1 MILPD
6 QPRIVAY
13 FCTNVIC
20 MKANI
25 GISDKNKS
33 AIAGVLNVL
42 LADEHILYTK
52 TRNYHWS
59 YEGDNFMEMHK
70 FYEGHYDELE
80 EIIDAVAERI
90 RMLGHYPEGRMK
102 DFLKLTRLQEQ
113 EYTTAQT
120 EQVKNLLADHESII
134 ISIRK
139 AIGDVNTTWNDAGT
153 ADFITGLMEQH
164 EKMAWMLRSYLEE
177 RV

>member
-1 MILPD
+1 
-6 QPRIVAY
+6 
-13 FCTNVIC
+13 

-25 GISDKNKS
+25 GITEKNKQ
-33 AIAGVLNVL
+33 AITAVLNVL

-52 TRNYHWS
+52 TRNYHWN

-70 FYEGHYDELE
+70 FFESQYDELE
-80 EIIDAVAERI
+80 EIIDEVAERI

-113 EYTTAQT
+113 DYTSVQT
-120 EQVKNLLADHESII
+120 EQVRNLLADHESII

-139 AIGDVNTTWNDAGT
+139 SIDDVNETWKDAGT

-164 EKMAWMLRSYLEE
+164 EKMAWMLRSYL
-177 RV
+177 R

>member
-1 MILPD
+1 
-6 QPRIVAY
+6 
-13 FCTNVIC
+13 

-25 GISDKNKS
+25 GITEKNKQ
-33 AIAGVLNVL
+33 AVAAVLNVL

-52 TRNYHWS
+52 TRNYHWN

-70 FYEGHYDELE
+70 FFEGQYDELE
-80 EIIDAVAERI
+80 EIIDEVAERI
-90 RMLGHYPEGRMK
+90 RMLDHYPEARMK

-113 EYTTAQT
+113 DYTSAQT
-120 EQVKNLLADHESII
+120 EQVKNLLADHESIV

-139 AIGDVNTTWNDAGT
+139 AIDDVSDTWKDAGT

-164 EKMAWMLRSYLEE
+164 EKMAWMLRSYL
-177 RV
+177 